1 MMSFAF
7 PPYSC
12 WVTSPVFSLPT
23 LSFPFSSHPSWGLST
38 LYPKTVDPQPLL
50 TPVLLNAKGFM
61 PRFHLVLFTS
71 FLPCAFYGLDIC
83 LA

>member
-12 WVTSPVFSLPT
+12 SVTSPVFSLPT
-23 LSFPFSSHPSWGLST
+23 LSFPFSSHPSLGLST
-38 LYPKTVDPQPLL
+38 FYPKTVDPQPLL
-50 TPVLLNAKGFM
+50 NPVLLNAKVFVL
-61 PRFHLVLFTS
+61 RFFLDSFRS
-71 FLPCAFYGLDIC
+71 FLPCALYGLDVC